1 MKNYKLFI
9 LPLFAI
15 LMLACNNSAKKRTL
29 EEQNSFCYWN
39 TSYYTDTALINA
51 TKTNHYY
58 VRYFDVDWDD
68 VSQEGKPI
76 ASLSAGNIFYVK
88 FTPSVFLTNKVFE
101 KSTKQQLEFL
111 SERVK
116 KRIEQ
121 ITADFGVKAFYKEES
136 YKYSYSYPCD
146 SHCDSAY
153 HAKLDSAQTVYL
165 DYYMT
170 KFTDVLIDCDWTA
183 GTQDKFFYFL
193 KCLKKDFADKE
204 ITVTLRLWQ
213 YKRNKSKDIPPVE
226 RCLLM
231 CYNMQAFNDYRV
243 ENSIASL
250 EELKKYVS
258 GKKYPL
264 KLDVALPIFNWGI
277 LFRDERFMG
286 ILGNVSKQEYDENF
300 IEYEY
305 LENGRY
311 CSLTDKVI
319 GNFFI
324 RKGDIIKIEEVSKEE
339 LHQMAEYLKSEIN
352 MDKYSRVTFFSWN
365 NLYINNYGTDEIKN
379 IRDIFSN

>member
-1 MKNYKLFI
+1 
-9 LPLFAI
+9 
-15 LMLACNNSAKKRTL
+15 
-29 EEQNSFCYWN
+29 
-39 TSYYTDTALINA
+39 
-51 TKTNHYY
+51 
-58 VRYFDVDWDD
+58 
-68 VSQEGKPI
+68 
-76 ASLSAGNIFYVK
+76 
-88 FTPSVFLTNKVFE
+88 
-101 KSTKQQLEFL
+101 
-111 SERVK
+111 
-116 KRIEQ
+116 
-121 ITADFGVKAFYKEES
+121 
-136 YKYSYSYPCD
+136 
-146 SHCDSAY
+146 
-153 HAKLDSAQTVYL
+153 
-165 DYYMT
+165 
-170 KFTDVLIDCDWTA
+170 
-183 GTQDKFFYFL
+183 
-193 KCLKKDFADKE
+193 
-204 ITVTLRLWQ
+204 
-213 YKRNKSKDIPPVE
+213 
-226 RCLLM
+226 
-231 CYNMQAFNDYRV
+231 MQAFNDYRV

-277 LFRDERFMG
+277 LFRNERFMG

-311 CSLTDKVI
+311 CSLTDKVK